1 MCLSPQFDAVVA
13 VGISVVAVDALRHCR
28 TGRELPLALLPAI
41 FVAHTLLSAV
51 IWLGVDGLVSEDM
64 AQSAAT
70 LYLFIAYALLP
81 IYVPIAIL
89 LIEPPGWHRRA
100 VIAMCGVGAIP
111 AVGYAVALGLG
122 RGTAT
127 PDSYYI
133 AFSVDGTAGL
143 LGVLYV
149 VSTCGALLLSGSA
162 PLISWGLVNA
172 VVLSGLIAWNS
183 LGLPALWC
191 LWAAMTSVCVAWFM
205 RRTPA
210 REPDWVETALQP
222 RGLRPYGRG

>member
-41 FVAHTLLSAV
+41 FVAHTLLSSV
-51 IWLGVDGLVSEDM
+51 MWLGVDGLVPDDM

-89 LIEPPGWHRRA
+89 LIDPPGWHRRA
-100 VIAMCGVGAIP
+100 VVAMCGVGAIP

-122 RGTAT
+122 RGTAM
-127 PDSYYI
+127 PDRYYI
-133 AFSVDGTAGL
+133 ALSVDGTAGL

-172 VVLSGLIAWNS
+172 VVLSGLVAWNS

-205 RRTPA
+205 RRTRALEPG
-210 REPDWVETALQP
+210 PDWLDTALQP
-222 RGLRPYGRG
+222 RGLRP